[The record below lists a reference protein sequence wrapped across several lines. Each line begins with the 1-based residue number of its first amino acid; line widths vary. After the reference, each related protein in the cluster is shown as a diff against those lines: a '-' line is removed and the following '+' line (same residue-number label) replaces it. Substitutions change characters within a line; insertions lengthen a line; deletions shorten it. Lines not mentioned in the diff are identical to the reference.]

1 MEGKTFS
8 GKSKD
13 SVQFEVKF
21 SKATY
26 YKTGKTVD
34 YVIVIEEDTP
44 YHQYHPYALFVLH
57 ENCQSFYTPG
67 VNNKEQ
73 VEIDVNDDNKSI
85 TIIARGLEIEQ
96 SENVIFNN
104 LPTKFVVNIDIQK
117 RVNLKERANVIMEN
131 GVTTVQFKMLN
142 NKRKIQIA

>member
-13 SVQFEVKF
+13 SVQFEVNF

-26 YKTGKTVD
+26 YKTGQTID

-57 ENCQSFYTPG
+57 ENCQSFYVVKFYTPG

-85 TIIARGLEIEQ
+85 IIIARGLEIEQ
-96 SENVIFNN
+96 SGNVIFNN
-104 LPTKFVVNIDIQK
+104 LPTKFVINIDIQK

-131 GVTTVQFKMLN
+131 GVTTVQ
-142 NKRKIQIA
+142 